1 MIKKLLQNQAERVKI
16 GFWSLN
22 PSKISKIFFYLLVL
36 FLPTQLGKH
45 FWPDWSF
52 VYGLRLDYLSP
63 TIYFTD
69 ILILLIFIFSL
80 PRFFYEL
87 KQIQK
92 KYLFGFLLLL
102 LSFLVGLMG
111 AKNYWVGIYGIIKF
125 LEFSFLVYFVAKNYK
140 SLNRVILFCCFL
152 LSITVETLLTF
163 LQYLNQGS
171 IGGIFYLFGE
181 RAFNAETPGIANA
194 SINGQL
200 FLRPYATFSHPNV
213 LAGFLVLSM
222 LFLFLFSFKNQRL
235 KIFVFLGSFL
245 GTAALLATLSRTAIL
260 LWLAYLIVLF
270 GLWVFEK
277 YKKRK
282 FNSQQ
287 LTLSM
292 LVFAAITI
300 LVILQNNFILQRFL
314 TTRLSDESLIQRQE
328 LVTESLNMFWKSPV
342 LGIGVNNYFNNLNI
356 VSSKE
361 NTFLIQPVH
370 NIFLLTLAE
379 MGLIGFCFM
388 LLIFIKSCVTA
399 LNKKQI
405 RKYLLMAIFA
415 IIFLGMFDHYFLTLQ
430 QGQLLFALVIGF
442 SLSKS

>member
-1 MIKKLLQNQAERVKI
+1 
-16 GFWSLN
+16 
-22 PSKISKIFFYLLVL
+22 
-36 FLPTQLGKH
+36 LPTQLGKH

-102 LSFLVGLMG
+102 LSFLVGLME

-140 SLNRVILFCCFL
+140 SLNRVILFCCFF
-152 LSITVETLLTF
+152 LSITFETLLTF

-260 LWLAYLIVLF
+260 LWLIYLIVLF

-292 LVFAAITI
+292 LIFAAITI
-300 LVILQNNFILQRFL
+300 FVILQNNFILQRFL

-328 LVTESLNMFWKSPV
+328 LVAESLNMFWKNPV

-356 VSSKE
+356 ISSKG

-379 MGLIGFCFM
+379 TGLIGFCFM

>member
-1 MIKKLLQNQAERVKI
+1 M
-16 GFWSLN
+16 
-22 PSKISKIFFYLLVL
+22 
-36 FLPTQLGKH
+36 PTQLGKH

-80 PRFFYEL
+80 PRFLYEL

-102 LSFLVGLMG
+102 LSFLVGLME

-260 LWLAYLIVLF
+260 LWLIYLIVLF

-292 LVFAAITI
+292 LIFAAITI
-300 LVILQNNFILQRFL
+300 FVILQNNFILQRFL

-328 LVTESLNMFWKSPV
+328 LVAESLNMFWKNPV

-356 VSSKE
+356 ISSKG

-370 NIFLLTLAE
+370 NIFLLTLAQT
-379 MGLIGFCFM
+379 GLIGFCFM

>member
-1 MIKKLLQNQAERVKI
+1 M
-16 GFWSLN
+16 
-22 PSKISKIFFYLLVL
+22 
-36 FLPTQLGKH
+36 
-45 FWPDWSF
+45 
-52 VYGLRLDYLSP
+52 
-63 TIYFTD
+63 
-69 ILILLIFIFSL
+69 LI
-80 PRFFYEL
+80 
-87 KQIQK
+87 
-92 KYLFGFLLLL
+92 
-102 LSFLVGLMG
+102 V
-111 AKNYWVGIYGIIKF
+111 
-125 LEFSFLVYFVAKNYK
+125 
-140 SLNRVILFCCFL
+140 
-152 LSITVETLLTF
+152 TL
-163 LQYLNQGS
+163 
-171 IGGIFYLFGE
+171 
-181 RAFNAETPGIANA
+181 
-194 SINGQL
+194 
-200 FLRPYATFSHPNV
+200 
-213 LAGFLVLSM
+213 

-287 LTLSM
+287 LTFSILI
-292 LVFAAITI
+292 FAAITI
-300 LVILQNNFILQRFL
+300 FVILQNNFILQRFL
-314 TTRLSDESLIQRQE
+314 TTRLSDESLIHRQE
-328 LVTESLNMFWKSPV
+328 LVVESLNMFWKNPV

-356 VSSKE
+356 ISSKG

-370 NIFLLTLAE
+370 NIFLLTLAQT
-379 MGLIGFCFM
+379 GLIGFCFM